1 MREITYEL
9 AFDDGRRM
17 AFTFRFDEESFEL
30 APAERDRWPDWT
42 LLGCERCEACPLD
55 DGIARCPLAAA
66 LVDIVE
72 ATSGIVSHEAA
83 TAIVRGAGRTVTA
96 RLPAQDALRSLMGL
110 VIPAGGCP
118 DTAFLR
124 PMARFH
130 LPFSSPEETLYR
142 TASMYRLAQHL
153 RRGRGLDE
161 DPGFA
166 GLSASYARLNA
177 INRHLVERLRAA
189 AVRDSAPNAVTLL
202 DVFAQ
207 LLPMQLDEPLEE
219 LGPLFEAHLG

>member
-1 MREITYEL
+1 VREITYEL

-17 AFTFRFDEESFEL
+17 EFTFRFDKESFALVLEER
-30 APAERDRWPDWT
+30 PAWPDWT
-42 LLGCERCEACPLD
+42 LLACERCDACPLD

-72 ATSGIVSHEAA
+72 ATSGIVSHAEV
-83 TAIVRGAGRTVTA
+83 TAMVRGAGRTVTA

-110 VIPAGGCP
+110 LIPASGCP

-142 TASMYRLAQHL
+142 TASMYRLAQQL
-153 RRGRGLDE
+153 RRIRGLEE

-166 GLSASYARLNA
+166 GLSAAYARLNA

-189 AVRDSAPNAVTLL
+189 TRRDSATNAVTLL

-219 LGPLFEAHLG
+219 VGPLFGAYLG